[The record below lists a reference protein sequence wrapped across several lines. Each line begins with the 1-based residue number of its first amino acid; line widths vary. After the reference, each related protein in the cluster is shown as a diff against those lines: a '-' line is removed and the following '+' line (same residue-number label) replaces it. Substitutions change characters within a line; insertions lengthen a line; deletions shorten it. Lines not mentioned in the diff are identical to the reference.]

1 MKKRLAIIIPVFI
14 LVLSVALGSI
24 ILINSIKNG
33 NRMSESEHNKKI
45 DNYNK
50 QIAEVNTKKIEEF
63 KAHGITNEY
72 NELQQEYSKLS
83 RLKSDLTFKYNRD
96 NNGSYDL
103 FKLFPGFFIIIFG
116 LSLSIIVFKFIN
128 FSFNPIKMS
137 DINININSLNDSEE
151 KEYVTLKCP
160 NCGNTNLKG
169 NDQEK
174 CSYCGSLLQK
184 VKKKK

>member
-33 NRMSESEHNKKI
+33 NRMSESEYNKKI

-72 NELQQEYSKLS
+72 
-83 RLKSDLTFKYNRD
+83 
-96 NNGSYDL
+96 
-103 FKLFPGFFIIIFG
+103 I
-116 LSLSIIVFKFIN
+116 
-128 FSFNPIKMS
+128 
-137 DINININSLNDSEE
+137 LNYQD
-151 KEYVTLKCP
+151 
-160 NCGNTNLKG
+160 
-169 NDQEK
+169 
-174 CSYCGSLLQK
+174 
-184 VKKKK
+184 